1 MKIVDGLTLVASLQ
15 FGLGGP
21 LDCHVY
27 ALRGENGLVLVDA
40 GAGHPAEPLL
50 ENVKKEIP
58 GETVAALLLTHG
70 HLDHCGGASQIRE
83 ACGCKVVAPAICQQV
98 LESGDEAAIG
108 LVRARE
114 QGIYPADY
122 KLRPCPVD
130 QCVSDGETFTV
141 AGIQF
146 TALHVRGHSPDSFC
160 YYTQMHSEKWLFAGD
175 VVFYGGVLGVINA
188 DGSGMEGYRKDLPKL
203 RELGIDGLFPGHG
216 IFTLRG
222 GQRHIDCA
230 IRRLEEGFL
239 GRQIGQG
246 DVLF

>member
-1 MKIVDGLTLVASLQ
+1 MRIAHGLSLVASLQ

-27 ALRGENGLVLVDA
+27 ALRGEKGLVLVDA
-40 GAGHPAEPLL
+40 GAGHPVEPLL
-50 ENVKKEIP
+50 GNVEKEFP
-58 GETVAALLLTHG
+58 GETVAALLLTHA

-83 ACGCKVVAPAICQQV
+83 AYGCKVIAPAVCRWV
-98 LESGDEAAIG
+98 LESGNEAEIG
-108 LVRARE
+108 LRRARE
-114 QGIYPADY
+114 HGIYPVDY
-122 KLRPCPVD
+122 RLRPCPVD
-130 QCVSDGETFTV
+130 QGVSDQETFMA

-146 TALHVRGHSPDSFC
+146 TALHVRGHSQDSFC
-160 YYTQMHSEKWLFAGD
+160 YYTQIGSEKWLFAGD

-203 RELGIDGLFPGHG
+203 GGLEIDGLFPGHG

-246 DVLF
+246 DLLF

>member
-1 MKIVDGLTLVASLQ
+1 MQIVEGLNLIASLQ
-15 FGLGGP
+15 FGLGGS

-27 ALRGENGLVLVDA
+27 ALRGEGGLVLVDA
-40 GAGHPAEPLL
+40 GAGHPVEPLL
-50 ENVKKEIP
+50 ENVEREFP

-83 ACGCKVVAPAICQQV
+83 AYGCKVIAPTVCRRV
-98 LESGDEAAIG
+98 LESGDEVATG
-108 LVRARE
+108 LRRARE

-122 KLRPCPVD
+122 KLSPCPVD
-130 QCVSDGETFTV
+130 QGVSDGETFT
-141 AGIQF
+141 AASIQF
-146 TALHVRGHSPDSFC
+146 TALHIRGHSPDSFC
-160 YYTQMHSEKWLFAGD
+160 YYTQMRSEKWLFAGD

-188 DGSGMEGYRKDLPKL
+188 DGSAMEGYRYDLPKL
-203 RELGIDGLFPGHG
+203 GGLEIDGLFPGHG

-230 IRRLEEGFL
+230 IRRLQEGFL